1 MFDADYLPE
10 SKVEPEVL
18 DSNTMF
24 TITESMGSNLGEI
37 SFPSIIKDEPNE
49 TVGQVL
55 ASHSPSCQLRCGLE
69 HRLQTMLDTQFE
81 SLEPEPSPT
90 MEYSSD
96 DTILLT
102 PPRQTSNSQQ
112 NSPVSSQDVTPDQ
125 VQLCSQDV
133 TSSIINSMESAPNS
147 QDVTNT
153 DLQDVTNIEEQIC
166 SQDITSDNAQS
177 DNMENSATF
186 SRNENDPYLQDIADN
201 VDIVLNPP
209 DEMYTSV
216 EPDNSR
222 DCVNN
227 KSQSVTNS
235 NSVCQEVIS
244 IFPEDIVNLQ
254 DPVGLPEPQ
263 LGMTN
268 ITPELT
274 IQSDNGV
281 PVEKS
286 VTSPST
292 SSFNIGDP
300 NSGTLTPT
308 VIEPQYR
315 SSDDNMCDLNSANE
329 RHNNTSLSA

>member
-1 MFDADYLPE
+1 MCPEFVEEACETKLVYLGGTLFGELRQKPLTMMPWPQVNIDEIQAARVLHHDANLMEMYIEHTASSDLNVSNTNIVRNVQTFLSPSDTTTILPITTTVFDAEYLPQ

-24 TITESMGSNLGEI
+24 TITESMGSNLYKI

-69 HRLQTMLDTQFE
+69 HRLQTMLDTQSE

-96 DTILLT
+96 ETILLT
-102 PPRQTSNSQQ
+102 PLRQTSDSQIRQ

-125 VQLCSQDV
+125 AQLCSQDV
-133 TSSIINSMESAPNS
+133 TSSTINSTENASNS

-153 DLQDVTNIEEQIC
+153 DLQDVTNIEEKTC

-186 SRNENDPYLQDIADN
+186 SCNENDLYLQDIADS

-216 EPDNSR
+216 EPDNS
-222 DCVNN
+222 
-227 KSQSVTNS
+227 
-235 NSVCQEVIS
+235 
-244 IFPEDIVNLQ
+244 
-254 DPVGLPEPQ
+254 
-263 LGMTN
+263 
-268 ITPELT
+268 
-274 IQSDNGV
+274 
-281 PVEKS
+281 
-286 VTSPST
+286 
-292 SSFNIGDP
+292 
-300 NSGTLTPT
+300 
-308 VIEPQYR
+308 
-315 SSDDNMCDLNSANE
+315 
-329 RHNNTSLSA
+329 